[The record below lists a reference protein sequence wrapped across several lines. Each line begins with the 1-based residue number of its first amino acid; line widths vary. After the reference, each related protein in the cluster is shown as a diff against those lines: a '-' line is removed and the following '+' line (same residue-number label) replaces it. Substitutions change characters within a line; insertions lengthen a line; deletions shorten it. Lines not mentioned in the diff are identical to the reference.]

1 MAETLIS
8 PGILL
13 RENDLSQ
20 ITEAPLAAGAA
31 LIGPTVFGPVDI
43 PTIVRSYSDYKSKFG
58 GSFVSGGQNYEYLT
72 SIAALNY
79 FEQGGNTLL
88 VTRVASGSYT
98 SATASVP
105 SQLADKSPSFIL
117 ETLSVG
123 EITNNSGSYNTG
135 SGYLPSGSTAN
146 VRWEIAAAS
155 SASGQF
161 TLLVRRGDDNVQNK
175 TILETWTNL
184 SLDPNQSN
192 YIAYVIGDQTETR
205 QIDEFGNAYLQTS
218 GSYANKSRYIRVK
231 SVLKP
236 TPNYYGSTGIPNPA
250 YTASVPAVSNAA
262 SASWAG
268 SFDGATGAIWGSYK
282 VAPLNM
288 FESIPT
294 TAATTA
300 TNNIQGVLQSSY
312 TNAISLLSNKE
323 SYNFNVVY
331 SPGINSQNAP
341 TVFQSILDLA
351 SNRGD
356 AIAVVDMASY
366 GATMT
371 TVTTQAAG
379 FDNSYAA
386 TYYPWLQV
394 RSRETGKMNFVP
406 PSTLIPAMYEYN
418 DKISAEWFA
427 PAGLNRGTLASVLR
441 PERKLSLTERNF
453 LYQGKVNP
461 IAQFSGVGT
470 VVYGQKTL
478 QSAATALDRVNVRRL
493 IISMKKYIKSVAE
506 NLVFEPNTQV
516 TRNKFLNQ
524 VNPYLEYIQQRQGL
538 YAFQVIMDDSNNT
551 ADVVDRNQ
559 LVGAVYIQPTR
570 VAEFI
575 YIDFNIM
582 PTGASFGA

>member
-13 RENDLSQ
+13 RENDMSQ
-20 ITEAPLAAGAA
+20 ISEAPLAAGAA

-43 PTIVRSYSDYKSKFG
+43 PTVVRSYSDYKSKFG

-79 FEQGGNTLL
+79 FEQGGTTLL

-98 SATASVP
+98 SATSSVFGQYP
-105 SQLADKSPSFIL
+105 AQGAAFDLA
-117 ETLSVG
+117 TLSVG
-123 EITNNSGSYNTG
+123 TIMNSTGPENNGT
-135 SGYLPSGSTAN
+135 LASGSTAN

-161 TLLVRRGDDNVQNK
+161 TLLVRRGDDNGQNK
-175 TILETWTNL
+175 TVLETWTNL

-192 YIAYVIGDQTETR
+192 YIAYVIGDQTEQR
-205 QIDEFGNAYLQTS
+205 QVDEFGNAYLQTT
-218 GSYANKSRYIRVK
+218 GSYVNKSRYIRVK
-231 SVLKP
+231 SVNRP
-236 TPNYYGSTGIPNPA
+236 TPNYFTSTGQVNAA
-250 YTASVPAVSNAA
+250 YTSSIPIIS
-262 SASWAG
+262 SG
-268 SFDGATGAIWGSYK
+268 SFGTATGDIWGGYTNRF
-282 VAPLNM
+282 ALNM
-288 FESIPT
+288 FESIPV
-294 TAATTA
+294 TALSPA
-300 TNNIQGVLQSSY
+300 NNSQGLVAANY
-312 TNAISLLSNKE
+312 ANALTLLANKE
-323 SYNFNVVY
+323 AYDFNVIY
-331 SPGINSQNAP
+331 APGINNQNASA
-341 TVFQSILDLA
+341 TVASLMDLA

-356 AIAVVDMASY
+356 CIAVVDMVGY
-366 GATMT
+366 GQTMT
-371 TVTTQAAG
+371 TVTTQAATY
-379 FDNSYAA
+379 DNSYSA
-386 TYYPWLQV
+386 TYFPWLQV

-406 PSTLIPAMYEYN
+406 PSAVIPAMFEYN
-418 DKISAEWFA
+418 DKVSAEWFA

-478 QSAATALDRVNVRRL
+478 QAAATALDRVNVRRL
-493 IISMKKYIKSVAE
+493 LISLKRYIKRVAE
-506 NLVFEPNTQV
+506 DLVFEPNTQI

-538 YAFQVIMDDSNNT
+538 YSFQVVMDDSNNT

-559 LVGAVYIQPTR
+559 LVGAIYLQPTR

-575 YIDFNIM
+575 YLDFNIL